1 MNCQERLEIIL
12 TGGAVVNTL
21 QSLCRL
27 HFHHRSIK
35 GQSAERN
42 ILKILTDSNIFFNG
56 IQSQES
62 KSEVPYNSKGIFWKC
77 FVSQLMW
84 GGTNLSLQKRQ
95 LFCFVISETT
105 SVPLKA
111 RPGKGGRERWRLS
124 VPGKERRGET
134 CYQRENRDRGRICPQ
149 TWSRSSSYF
158 LSSCSNPEWKPLV
171 RFLFQARNK
180 KGPLNS
186 LRQKYELLRDFWHQE
201 SFQKMLKKGPPLTL
215 WAQVKT
221 FS

>member
-1 MNCQERLEIIL
+1 MVSFYFFMVEYSIL
-12 TGGAVVNTL
+12 ST
-21 QSLCRL
+21 
-27 HFHHRSIK
+27 
-35 GQSAERN
+35 
-42 ILKILTDSNIFFNG
+42 
-56 IQSQES
+56 QSQS
-62 KSEVPYNSKGIFWKC
+62 V
-77 FVSQLMW
+77 
-84 GGTNLSLQKRQ
+84 GTNLSLQKHQ

-134 CYQRENRDRGRICPQ
+134 CYQRENRGRGRICPQ
-149 TWSRSSSYF
+149 TWSRSSSHF

-186 LRQKYELLRDFWHQE
+186 PRQKYELLQDFPRRIYLP
-201 SFQKMLKKGPPLTL
+201 SLKSP
-215 WAQVKT
+215 
-221 FS
+221 